1 MAYVPHVYPAGA
13 SESDYSVPSYTA
25 SDPTDYY
32 TIDPPNGNTHPH
44 CNWQFIVPTD
54 DASYNSAPLA
64 AHMPARLSSQSS
76 ELPLHAPAPLSGQS
90 SSLLTSQC
98 TNTYYPIPM
107 ELNEMPINQSQIAP
121 PTLPPPFGEPCKSLS
136 GRESSATQRPPTTFP
151 TPSAMLTEL
160 SAHPRPPS
168 LMVQTSEPKNE
179 TARKARRR
187 AMAQTIGFEPT
198 DPYVLPFSLNSI
210 LISSS
215 SDVISSHEKKRHYL
229 ECLEYYVTYLHQQL
243 SLVGYEPVRLERPT
257 TSTRGM
263 SSQSIRVNNFVT
275 FQFLRIVDDPLQTL
289 LVHMEH
295 LTRRLN
301 QEMLVEEQRVSL
313 LFKPIYTRNF
323 DARYQFIYLR
333 SMAEQLQDSQST
345 QA

>member
-1 MAYVPHVYPAGA
+1 MAFVPHIYNPNGA
-13 SESDYSVPSYTA
+13 SEGDYSVPSYTA

-32 TIDPPNGNTHPH
+32 PIDPALGNTHPH
-44 CNWQFIVPTD
+44 WQFIVPTD
-54 DASYNSAPLA
+54 GASYNSAPSA
-64 AHMPARLSSQSS
+64 AHMSARLSSQSS
-76 ELPLHAPAPLSGQS
+76 EVPLHAPAPLSGQA
-90 SSLLTSQC
+90 SSLLTSRC
-98 TNTYYPIPM
+98 TNTYYTIPM
-107 ELNEMPINQSQIAP
+107 EANEPSINQSQITP
-121 PTLPPPFGEPCKSLS
+121 PSLPPPFCEPCKSAS
-136 GRESSATQRPPTTFP
+136 GRESSATRRPPTTFP

-160 SAHPRPPS
+160 SANPRPPS

-198 DPYVLPFSLNSI
+198 DPYVPLFVHDSLIN
-210 LISSS
+210 SSS

-243 SLVGYEPVRLERPT
+243 SLVGCEPVRLERPA

-263 SSQSIRVNNFVT
+263 SSQSIR
-275 FQFLRIVDDPLQTL
+275 TL

-313 LFKPIYTRNF
+313 LFKSKSAIDIDVRH
-323 DARYQFIYLR
+323 QFIYLR
-333 SMAEQLQDSQST
+333 NMAEQLQDSQST